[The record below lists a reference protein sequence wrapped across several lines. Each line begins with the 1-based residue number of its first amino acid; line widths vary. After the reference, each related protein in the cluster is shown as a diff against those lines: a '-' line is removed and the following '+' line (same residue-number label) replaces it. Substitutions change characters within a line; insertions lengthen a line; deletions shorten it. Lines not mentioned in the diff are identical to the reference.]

1 LTQRGAS
8 IVDVEIPHAA
18 LIAPVY
24 LHIVFGDAAAYHA
37 PALESMADR
46 YTTNVRLR
54 LEMARYV
61 TAEDYVRALEGRRA
75 LRQEVDAAMAG
86 LDALVLPTLPIVAP
100 RIGEGLVSLGGR
112 MEPVRNVMLRLTQLF
127 NITGHPAISLPM
139 GASPSGLPTG
149 LQLAGATGQTD
160 NLLHI
165 ARGVELALAS

>member
-1 LTQRGAS
+1 
-8 IVDVEIPHAA
+8 
-18 LIAPVY
+18 
-24 LHIVFGDAAAYHA
+24 
-37 PALESMADR
+37 
-46 YTTNVRLR
+46 
-54 LEMARYV
+54 
-61 TAEDYVRALEGRRA
+61 
-75 LRQEVDAAMAG
+75 
-86 LDALVLPTLPIVAP
+86 
-100 RIGEGLVSLGGR
+100 